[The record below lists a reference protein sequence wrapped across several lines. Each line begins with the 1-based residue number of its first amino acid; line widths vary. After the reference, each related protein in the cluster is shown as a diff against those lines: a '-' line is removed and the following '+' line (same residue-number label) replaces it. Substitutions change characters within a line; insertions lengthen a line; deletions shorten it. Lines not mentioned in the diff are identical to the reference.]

1 LDAGNYGST
10 TTGRLLSPPISS
22 VRSKQR
28 CLIFAYKVLSG
39 SSNGLPTLKVIFGG
53 IPHWETHEGEGRAI
67 IGLYKFNTTS
77 RVSRFNLCILK
88 RIFNIILL
96 LLCRS

>member
-22 VRSKQR
+22 VRNKQK
-28 CLIFAYKVLSG
+28 CLIFAYKVMSG
-39 SSNGLPTLKVIFGG
+39 SSNGSPILKVTFGG
-53 IPHWETHEGEGRAI
+53 IPHWETHEGEGRVI

-77 RVSRFNLCILK
+77 RVSRFNFYFLK
-88 RIFNIILL
+88 TYV
-96 LLCRS
+96 